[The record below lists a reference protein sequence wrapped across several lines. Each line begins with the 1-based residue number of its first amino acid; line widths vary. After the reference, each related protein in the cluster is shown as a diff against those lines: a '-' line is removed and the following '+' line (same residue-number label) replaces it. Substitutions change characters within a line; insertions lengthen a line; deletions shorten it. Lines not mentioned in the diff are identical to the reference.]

1 MYNTLVAI
9 LCTDLQVGGWRNN
22 YFLYLF
28 QLFICRRWSFMFAR
42 FERFVSYTLLNFC
55 RVHVAK
61 AATIEANLIVD
72 SVENHL
78 LQ

>member
-1 MYNTLVAI
+1 
-9 LCTDLQVGGWRNN
+9 
-22 YFLYLF
+22 
-28 QLFICRRWSFMFAR
+28 MFAR
-42 FERFVSYTLLNFC
+42 FERFVSYKRIKTYKR